1 MVYDWLNMFTIKSKR
16 PTILGVFSSKME
28 KAKQLEHKR
37 EISRKRRAG
46 TRKDMLMIA
55 YVNKRFPLVYK
66 EAEMYFKK
74 LNAANP
80 TKLDLRKTNEFRQLD
95 QMPSEMAKDKM
106 ILQIPITSKTKQT
119 LPGPLQEPNEMA
131 LQSSIQE
138 PHELPNQTCLEQVL
152 PDDLQ
157 NIQPLFDDNLLQKQM
172 EKIMD
177 ELRNDPDIN
186 NLMNEVEIETSIFDE
201 IDDDDRLEDELK
213 YL

>member
-1 MVYDWLNMFTIKSKR
+1 M
-16 PTILGVFSSKME
+16 G

-37 EISRKRRAG
+37 ETTRKRRACA
-46 TRKDMLMIA
+46 RKDMLMIA
-55 YVNKRFPLVYK
+55 YVNKRFPLAYK

-95 QMPSEMAKDKM
+95 QMPQGTVKDKM
-106 ILQIPITSKTKQT
+106 ILQIPLTSNTEQT

-131 LQSSIQE
+131 LQSSVQE
-138 PHELPNQTCLEQVL
+138 PHELPDQTCLEQVL

-157 NIQPLFDDNLLQKQM
+157 DIQSLFDDNLLQEHLENLM
-172 EKIMD
+172 E
-177 ELRNDPDIN
+177 ELRKDPDIN
-186 NLMNEVEIETSIFDE
+186 NLMNEVEIETSIIEE
-201 IDDDDRLEDELK
+201 IDNDDRLEDELK